1 MPSVRK
7 IYKVG
12 HSTVI
17 AIPGWMLEMMG
28 WKVGN
33 YIELD
38 CYPNQMISISGS
50 GVPYG
55 HMVKSAGQE
64 EPLKKQ

>member
-1 MPSVRK
+1 MSTIRK
-7 IYKVG
+7 IYRVG

-17 AIPGWMLEMMG
+17 AIPGWMLEMMN
-28 WKVGN
+28 WKKGDYV
-33 YIELD
+33 ELD

-50 GVPYG
+50 GVPYA
-55 HMVKSAGQE
+55 HRINQPGQG